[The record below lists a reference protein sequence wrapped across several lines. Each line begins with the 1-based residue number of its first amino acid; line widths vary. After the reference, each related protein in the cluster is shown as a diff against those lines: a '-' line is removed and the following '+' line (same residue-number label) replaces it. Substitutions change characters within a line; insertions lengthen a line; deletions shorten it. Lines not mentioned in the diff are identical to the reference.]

1 MREADQR
8 GSGGDRVLERGG
20 GMDGDRFAHPD
31 VRMRLPAERALAV
44 AERALF
50 VAERALAVAERALFV
65 AERAPAPA
73 TRAPG
78 PATRAPGPSTRAPG
92 QAKRAQAVA
101 TGALLSFATLALAG
115 CGVGNGSVPDA
126 ASAPGACVPAG
137 EAVAL
142 PDEVRESSGVAFS
155 LRFPG
160 VLWTH
165 NDSGWRPFV
174 YAVTRSGMLDGTLR
188 VEGVA
193 ARDWEAMDVTPCDA
207 GSCIWI
213 ADTGDN
219 GERRSDVELVRIP
232 ETEPGEG
239 TPVQGERFPI
249 VLPDG
254 PRDIEA
260 MYILPGE
267 RIHLVTKGRNHPV
280 TVYRYPLP
288 LRPGQAVVLEEVQE
302 LFPGIPSFRNRV
314 TGASASAD
322 GSVVLVRS
330 YDLLHFFRPDP
341 ADGTL
346 LPMGVEAV
354 NLRPLQ
360 EPQGEAVAIGSG
372 GEVVLTSEGGPLRR
386 APVMNFLT
394 CGVLTGG

>member
-1 MREADQR
+1 MSWGMRNAGWGVGS
-8 GSGGDRVLERGG
+8 GSGGVCNGRGLIPRG
-20 GMDGDRFAHPD
+20 
-31 VRMRLPAERALAV
+31 VVRLPLPGILVV
-44 AERALF
+44 AA
-50 VAERALAVAERALFV
+50 
-65 AERAPAPA
+65 
-73 TRAPG
+73 
-78 PATRAPGPSTRAPG
+78 
-92 QAKRAQAVA
+92 
-101 TGALLSFATLALAG
+101 
-115 CGVGNGSVPDA
+115 CGVGNGSVPEA
-126 ASAPGACVPAG
+126 ASGPVACLPAA

-142 PDEVRESSGVAFS
+142 PDQVRESSGVDFS

-165 NDSGWRPFV
+165 NDSGWPPYL

-193 ARDWEAMDVTPCDA
+193 ARDWEALDVTPCEA

-219 GERRSDVELVRIP
+219 GEDRREVELVRVP
-232 ETEPGEG
+232 ESEPGEG

-249 VLPDG
+249 LLPDG

-267 RIHLVTKGRNHPV
+267 RIHLVTKGRSHPV

-288 LRPGQAVVLEEVQE
+288 LRPGEPVMLEEVQE
-302 LFPGIPSFRNRV
+302 LFPGIPSFRNRI

-341 ADGTL
+341 DGTL
-346 LPMGVEAV
+346 LPMGVEAL
-354 NLRPLQ
+354 NLRSLQ

-386 APVMNFLT
+386 APTMTSLT
-394 CGVLTGG
+394 CGVLAGE